1 MILSSKKYGLKT
13 IAVLRSIRGV
23 GALLL
28 ATTLLYVSFY
38 KEESI
43 EINTSLINE
52 NRFFEQITHWF
63 PQLTQE
69 HFFVFAFIALLMS
82 ITRFVEAFGLWF
94 EKNWGNY
101 LTITT
106 GLITSVILLI
116 QLMNEFLWIVLFF
129 LLINLLIVCY
139 LLLIVKMNKVS
150 KRQKA

>member
-13 IAVLRSIRGV
+13 IAVLR
-23 GALLL
+23 
-28 ATTLLYVSFY
+28 
-38 KEESI
+38 
-43 EINTSLINE
+43 
-52 NRFFEQITHWF
+52 
-63 PQLTQE
+63 
-69 HFFVFAFIALLMS
+69 S

-106 GLITSVILLI
+106 GLITSVILFI

>member
-1 MILSSKKYGLKT
+1 M
-13 IAVLRSIRGV
+13 LRSIRGV

-28 ATTLLYVSFY
+28 ATTLFYASFY
-38 KEESI
+38 KEESL
-43 EINTSLINE
+43 EINTSLISE
-52 NRFFEQITHWF
+52 NRFFEQIIHWF

-69 HFFVFAFIALLMS
+69 HLFAFAIIALLMS

-106 GLITSVILLI
+106 GLITSIILFL

-129 LLINLLIVCY
+129 LLINLLITCY
-139 LLLIVKMNKVS
+139 LLIIVKMNKVF
-150 KRQKA
+150 KRQKV

>member
-28 ATTLLYVSFY
+28 ATTLLYASFY
-38 KEESI
+38 KEESL
-43 EINTSLINE
+43 EINTSLISE
-52 NRFFEQITHWF
+52 NRFFEQIIHWF

-69 HFFVFAFIALLMS
+69 HFFAFAIIALLMS

-106 GLITSVILLI
+106 GLITSIILFL

-129 LLINLLIVCY
+129 LLINLLIACY
-139 LLLIVKMNKVS
+139 LLIIVKMNKVF
-150 KRQKA
+150 KRQKV

>member
-1 MILSSKKYGLKT
+1 VILSSKKYGLKT

-28 ATTLLYVSFY
+28 ATTLLYASFY
-38 KEESI
+38 KEESL
-43 EINTSLINE
+43 EINTSLISE
-52 NRFFEQITHWF
+52 NRFFEQIIHWF

-69 HFFVFAFIALLMS
+69 HLFAFAIIALLMS

-106 GLITSVILLI
+106 GLITSIILFL

-129 LLINLLIVCY
+129 LLINLLITCY
-139 LLLIVKMNKVS
+139 LLIIVKMNKVF
-150 KRQKA
+150 KRQKV

>member
-1 MILSSKKYGLKT
+1 VILSSKKYGLKT

-28 ATTLLYVSFY
+28 ATTLLYASFY
-38 KEESI
+38 KEESL
-43 EINTSLINE
+43 EINTSLISE
-52 NRFFEQITHWF
+52 NRFFEQIIHWF

-69 HFFVFAFIALLMS
+69 HLFAFAIIALLMS

-106 GLITSVILLI
+106 GLITSIILFL

-139 LLLIVKMNKVS
+139 LLIIVKMNKVF
-150 KRQKA
+150 KRQKV